1 LKTVMQCLNPTCM
14 ANSPEGSVQ
23 CVNPS
28 CQCLLPGA
36 VVSARYR
43 VETMLGIGGMGAVY
57 RANDIF
63 EMEQVALKVLLT
75 NYKQADGAVAV
86 ERFRREALFA
96 HQLHHKN
103 IVPVLN
109 FGQDGMLIY
118 LVMPLITGG
127 TIKGLLIGSNPL
139 PIAQSRQYLNELA
152 EALEAIHSHPQRII
166 HRDIKPSNL
175 LLHQDDGRLMVTD
188 FGITRAMQQD
198 KPLTRKG
205 WIIGTRNYIAPE
217 QMDGRPEPASDIF
230 AMGVVAY
237 QMFTGFLPA
246 QALINN
252 PNGTLPPPST
262 LNPWFPS
269 SADAVVLRAVEND
282 PRKRYQSARAFADD
296 LNHALATGS
305 SPANQDVTVAAP
317 TLTSPGTNVV
327 TRTVQVENLCVAC
340 NHENRSGS
348 RFCRTCGHKLDDVL
362 PVVSDSYIVGYCS
375 DTGYA
380 MPDNQDTLL
389 TAEGL
394 CTSLAPPPYP
404 FGLYA
409 VADGL
414 RGLHQNIPTSM
425 NKGAGLPLQAED
437 LRAKGIEASHL
448 AIETLVDT
456 LLPLLV
462 PKHQSG
468 SLSPQPQVGRPTR
481 PIPPLDTILEQ
492 WLREG
497 VNQANRVI
505 YHCNADYG
513 TTIGSTLTTAL
524 FHKQR
529 CLIAHVGDSRAYHF
543 SAKKGLKRLTNDHT
557 LAARLIESNLLKP
570 EEVYTS
576 VKRHQHDRYI
586 GKTYRVEVD
595 VVTQKVEPG
604 DLVLLCTDGLWH
616 LVHDDRIADI
626 LSNGGD
632 VQQLAQKLVDAAKLM
647 GGTGNA
653 SAMVVRVL

>member
-1 LKTVMQCLNPTCM
+1 MVQCLNPKCM

-23 CVNPS
+23 CVNPT

-43 VETMLGIGGMGAVY
+43 IETMLGIGGMGVVY
-57 RANDIF
+57 RVNDIF

-75 NYKQADGAVAV
+75 NYQQSDTTIAI

-96 HQLHHKN
+96 HQLHHDN

-109 FGQDGMLIY
+109 FGQDGTLLY

-127 TIKGLLIGSNPL
+127 TIKTLLTSGNPL
-139 PIAQSRQYLNELA
+139 PIAQASRYLNELA
-152 EALEAIHSHPQRII
+152 GAIEAIHAHPQHLI

-188 FGITRAMQQD
+188 FGITRTAEQD

-205 WIIGTRNYIAPE
+205 WVIGTRNYIAPE
-217 QMDGRPEPASDIF
+217 QMDGKPEPASDIF
-230 AMGVVAY
+230 SMGVVAY
-237 QMFTGFLPA
+237 QMFTGYLPV
-246 QALINN
+246 QAMISN
-252 PNGTLPPPST
+252 PAGTLPLPST
-262 LNPWFPS
+262 LNTWFPA
-269 SADAVVLRAVEND
+269 SADPIILRAVETN
-282 PRKRYQSARAFADD
+282 PRKRYQSARAFVDD
-296 LNHALATGS
+296 LNQALATGV
-305 SPANQDVTVAAP
+305 SPSTMDETVAAS
-317 TLTSPGTNVV
+317 TITAPGTNIV
-327 TRTVQVENLCVAC
+327 TRVVQLENLCVKC
-340 NHENRSGS
+340 NYENRGGS
-348 RFCRTCGHKLDDVL
+348 RYCRNCGHRLDDVL
-362 PVVSDSYIVGYCS
+362 PVVSDSYIDGYCS

-389 TAEGL
+389 TVEGL
-394 CTSLAPPPYP
+394 CTSLAPPPNP

-414 RGLHQNIPTSM
+414 RGLYQNISRSI
-425 NKGAGLPLQAED
+425 NKGGSLPLQAED

-462 PKHQSG
+462 PVNL
-468 SLSPQPQVGRPTR
+468 SLSHSSPSSVGRPTR
-481 PIPPLDTILEQ
+481 PMPPLDTILEQ

-505 YHCNADYG
+505 YHCNADYD
-513 TTIGSTLTTAL
+513 TTIGSTLTAAL

-543 SAKKGLKRLTNDHT
+543 SQKNGLRRLTNDHT
-557 LAARLIESNLLKP
+557 LAARLVESNLLKP
-570 EEVYTS
+570 DEVYTS
-576 VKRHQHDRYI
+576 AKRNQHDRYI

-595 VVTQKVEPG
+595 MVTQKVEPG

-616 LVHDDRIADI
+616 LVHDDNIGDI
-626 LSNGGD
+626 LSDGRD
-632 VQQLAQKLVDAAKLM
+632 VQQLAQTLVDTAKTM

-653 SAMVVRVL
+653 SALVVQVL